1 MRGVWTLFHRVGGER
16 KGHYSLAGPCGLLA
30 VVATWA
36 ALLALGWALVF
47 WPHVEDGFRVVPGT
61 EGNGFVTAL
70 NVSIVTLTT
79 VGFGDVTP
87 VEPWLR
93 ILTPLEALLGFGL
106 LSASISWLLL
116 LYPVLLR
123 RRALAYEI
131 SLLGDRGRD
140 PDALFD
146 GFEQEALERLYA
158 ELTSRLVT
166 VERDLVAFPA
176 TYYFAE
182 RDPRFSLA
190 ATAPTLLALAERG
203 KAARRPERSA
213 RASGNAASSA
223 LRLRAHDIRAVPRDA
238 VGLHGGAAAGIRG
251 GPPAHGWRGSLGIS
265 AWEPLIRAS
274 SSGRPL
280 RV

>member
-61 EGNGFVTAL
+61 EGDGFVTAL

-203 KAARRPERSA
+203 KAADAPSGVRVRAEMLLRALYDFAHTTSA
-213 RASGNAASSA
+213 RFHGMRSDSTAA
-223 LRLRAHDIRAVPRDA
+223 LLRAYAEDHLRTGGE
-238 VGLHGGAAAGIRG
+238 GLWESA
-251 GPPAHGWRGSLGIS
+251 RGS
-265 AWEPLIRAS
+265 R
-274 SSGRPL
+274 
-280 RV
+280 